1 MAFPK
6 GQHPGTLWIKTDF
19 QCHSPRDQSWTEA
32 PQLPG
37 GAADLEAARDAWA
50 LSFIEQCRAAKLGA
64 VAITDHH
71 DATFVPYVQRAATGS
86 SVTVFPGIEVSCND
100 NTQCLAIFDPL
111 TKADIWRHFLGKL
124 RDVSI
129 ASPDAPKTQPP
140 VNANLTITELFR
152 EVTEDRLL
160 RDACVL
166 IPHFSD
172 PGAHKHLNENGH
184 HLRFCN
190 LPCDAVYIEKAYQ
203 DLSPDT
209 VRKAYGDV
217 PEWGKRR
224 RAIVATGDNRS
235 STWRRLGLHD
245 CYIKMGENSL
255 EALRQALIAD
265 EARIAY
271 APPSEPSERVVE
283 LTVLSTLTGPL
294 PITASFNSGFNAF
307 IGGRGSGKSAFL
319 EYLRFALARTE
330 RDLGRPGSREREEQL
345 IEDTLSSDG
354 YVSVVIEREGVREV
368 WRRTLHDEAIHI
380 VDADGT
386 VSKATPDEARRR
398 FRGRAFFQ
406 KQLSTTTREPASA
419 ADQITGI
426 VAAEALDR
434 RRQLDQEI
442 ANAKRDVATT
452 FQRVAAHWQ
461 CAYDLARTKAWAQD
475 IKKRIDNV
483 NKRLEESGVSAGDLA
498 IIADAPRHSRGS
510 AYLQQLQKA
519 IEAERNRI
527 NTIIISPLP
536 MPMEQFA
543 DVATFPELATLGE
556 AVIRTRERLLAQL
569 EGARE
574 ELVRLGQY
582 HGEVASHFATRQTEF
597 HELYAGAEAQQEA
610 HKTLLT
616 DNSRLREELNS
627 AEQAEGDL
635 TARLMSTQTSID
647 AFEDARQKLASLI
660 VERRAVLNTAADRVV
675 DKSNML
681 KARLKRDPAPKEYIA
696 AISALTLGAH
706 VPDAESRIDSW
717 IRSAISADQTA
728 WTKICEGAV
737 SLYQTIINSG
747 KPTEPT
753 ETVAGALR
761 EFLAIEGRITP
772 RQLQRI
778 YQNITDATLSAI
790 LASVPDDYV
799 IMTYSDDGRDMP
811 FAKASPGQ
819 QASALLELLLNQA
832 AGTLIIDQPEDDLDN
847 RVIMKIVELI
857 RRSKGRRQLIFTT
870 HNPNI
875 VVNGDAD
882 KVISLKAGDA
892 VMGSQPEN
900 PPVEIA
906 VDGAIETADVRFM
919 ITHIMEGGQAAFDLR
934 SRKYRFDGTK

>member
-37 GAADLEAARDAWA
+37 GTADLEAARDAWA
-50 LSFIEQCRAAKLGA
+50 LSFVAQCKAAKLGA
-64 VAITDHH
+64 VAVTDHH
-71 DATFVPYVQRAATGS
+71 DATFVPYIQKAAAGS
-86 SVTVFPGIEVSCND
+86 SVTIFPGIEVSCND
-100 NTQCLAIFDPL
+100 NTQCLAIFDPS
-111 TKADIWRHFLGKL
+111 TTPDIWRHFLGKL
-124 RDVSI
+124 RDISV
-129 ASPDAPKTQPP
+129 APPEAPKTQPS

-152 EVTEDRLL
+152 EVAEDRQL

-166 IPHFSD
+166 LPHFSD
-172 PGAHKHLNENGH
+172 PGAHKHLNEEGH
-184 HLRFCN
+184 HLRFYN
-190 LPCDAVYIEKAYQ
+190 LACDAVYVEKAYQ
-203 DLSPDT
+203 DLGADT

-217 PEWGKRR
+217 TEWGKRR

-235 STWRRLGLHD
+235 PTWRRLGLHD

-271 APPSEPSERVVE
+271 GPPGEPSERIVE
-283 LTVLSTLTGPL
+283 LTIQSTLTGPQ
-294 PITASFNSGFNAF
+294 PVTVSFNSGFNAF
-307 IGGRGSGKSAFL
+307 IGGRGSGKSALL

-330 RDLGRPGSREREEQL
+330 RDLGRSGSREREEQL

-354 YVSVVIEREGVREV
+354 YVSVVIEREGVRET
-368 WRRTLHDEAIHI
+368 WRRTLQDESIQV

-386 VSKATPDEARRR
+386 TSSATPDEARRR

-452 FQRVAAHWQ
+452 LQQAAAHWQ
-461 CAYDLARTKAWAQD
+461 TAYDLARTKSWAQD
-475 IKKRIDNV
+475 IRKRIDNI
-483 NKRLEESGVSAGDLA
+483 NKRLEESGVSAADLA
-498 IIADAPRHSRGS
+498 IIADAPRHSRGG
-510 AYLQQLQKA
+510 AYLQQLEKA

-527 NTIIISPLP
+527 NSIIISPLP
-536 MPMEQFA
+536 MAMEQFA
-543 DVATFPELATLGE
+543 DVATFPELAMLGE
-556 AVIRTRERLLAQL
+556 AVIRTRESMLAQL
-569 EGARE
+569 EGAKE
-574 ELVRLGQY
+574 ELVRLGQH
-582 HGEVASHFATRQTEF
+582 HGETASQFATRQTKF
-597 HELYAGAEAQQEA
+597 DELHADAEAQQEA
-610 HKTLLT
+610 HKALLD
-616 DNSRLREELNS
+616 DNSRLREELIS
-627 AEQAEGDL
+627 AEQAEAEL
-635 TARLMSTQTSID
+635 TARLIATQTSAD
-647 AFEDARQKLASLI
+647 AFEEARQKLAGLV
-660 VERRAVLNTAADRVV
+660 VERRAVLNTAAERVV

-696 AISALTLGAH
+696 AMSALTLGAH
-706 VPDAESRIDSW
+706 VPEAESRIDSW
-717 IRSAISADQTA
+717 IRSELGADQAA
-728 WTKICEGAV
+728 WTEICDSAIT
-737 SLYQTIINSG
+737 LYKAIINSG
-747 KPTEPT
+747 KPTDPT
-753 ETVAGALR
+753 EAISDALR
-761 EFLAIEGRITP
+761 AFLAIDGRLTP

-778 YQNITDATLSAI
+778 YQNISDATLSAI
-790 LASVPDDYV
+790 ISSVPDDFIV
-799 IMTYSDDGRDMP
+799 MTYSDDGRDMP

-857 RRSKGRRQLIFTT
+857 RRSKSRRQLIFAT

-892 VMGSQPEN
+892 VVGSQPEN

-906 VDGAIETADVRFM
+906 VDGAIETADVRYM

-934 SRKYRFDGTK
+934 SRKYRFDATK